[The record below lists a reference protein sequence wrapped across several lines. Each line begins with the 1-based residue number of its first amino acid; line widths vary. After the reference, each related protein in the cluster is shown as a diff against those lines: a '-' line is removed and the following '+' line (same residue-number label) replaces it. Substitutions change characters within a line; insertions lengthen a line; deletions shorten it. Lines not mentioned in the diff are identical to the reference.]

1 MSATDPVW
9 MASFT
14 TIRDTHDR
22 VYATID
28 TAIQC
33 EEAETPQLAIVN
45 YKLSV
50 MLIDQALETPVGL
63 PGDADD
69 QQVFELDETWDQA
82 CLMVQKMRRTRGE
95 LLQRIATL
103 STKAQASPLATVA
116 EEQDE
121 EFVLAVDCSAAPAA
135 ASATTAAAASG
146 ERPWTHSELSKVLQQ
161 TVIESAEMPLQLIYT
176 CDGVRLYH
184 ITAGG
189 DVSTSVENSVL
200 RILCMPGNTERRLQ
214 ATFFMQIID
223 ESISVDAS
231 PDRDDAYDVVVDGV
245 PIATD
250 ATSDAAARKFDRPW
264 LYPLVPGV
272 SPCYYTK
279 FGAFIFPD
287 LYADG
292 DLQLLDASV
301 GIVVPADVELVVL
314 DVLDAILLDVVREEK
329 ADADEESEEG
339 GSSRSR
345 RSTSELVSDN
355 IVRGASYISRGL
367 LFSSTKVGDFV
378 ERNTPYVMSKMTRVP
393 QADDGER
400 PVVSRG
406 VVTGMAVAKKAT
418 GVAAS
423 LTGYVAEK
431 VGVATMALGR
441 YLSPHVQTTGSSLL
455 THTMG
460 YSQEEAADKVNARPK
475 GGAIKHTPFNK
486 YNLTDNLYRCPVC

>member
-14 TIRDTHDR
+14 VIRDTHDR

-50 MLIDQALETPVGL
+50 MLIDQALETPVGM
-63 PGDADD
+63 PGDSYDD
-69 QQVFELDETWDQA
+69 DDDDNSKPQVFELDETWDQA
-82 CLMVQKMRRTRGE
+82 CQMVQKMRRTRGE

-103 STKAQASPLATVA
+103 SAKAASTNALPTVDDG
-116 EEQDE
+116 DE
-121 EFVLAVDCSAAPAA
+121 EFVQAVDCSVV
-135 ASATTAAAASG
+135 ASASTG
-146 ERPWTHSELSKVLQQ
+146 ERPWSHSELSNALQVTPDQ
-161 TVIESAEMPLQLIYT
+161 TTVDGAEAPLQLIYT
-176 CDGVRLYH
+176 CAGVRLYH
-184 ITAGG
+184 ITADG
-189 DVSTSVENSVL
+189 DVSTSVENSML
-200 RILCMPGNTERRLQ
+200 RILCMAGNTERRLQ
-214 ATFFMQIID
+214 ATFFLQIID

-231 PDRDDAYDVVVDGV
+231 PVRDDDFDAVVDGI
-245 PIATD
+245 PIGTD
-250 ATSDAAARKFDRPW
+250 ATSNATVRQFDKPW

-287 LYADG
+287 LYASG
-292 DLQLLDASV
+292 DAALLADASV
-301 GIVVPADVELVVL
+301 GIVVPSDAELVVL

-329 ADADEESEEG
+329 TSDEEAAG
-339 GSSRSR
+339 GSRAR
-345 RSTSELVSDN
+345 RSTSEQMSEN

-367 LFSSTKVGDFV
+367 LFSSTKVGEFV
-378 ERNTPYVMSKMTRVP
+378 ERNTPYVMSKMARAP
-393 QADDGER
+393 EADGAGA
-400 PVVSRG
+400 PVVSPG

-441 YLSPHVQTTGSSLL
+441 YLSPHVQSTGSSLL
-455 THTMG
+455 KHTMG
-460 YSQEEAADKVNARPK
+460 YSQEEAAEKVR
-475 GGAIKHTPFNK
+475 
-486 YNLTDNLYRCPVC
+486 R

>member
-95 LLQRIATL
+95 LLQRIAQLTA
-103 STKAQASPLATVA
+103 KAPTPTASPLATVA

-121 EFVLAVDCSAAPAA
+121 EFVLAVDCSAA
-135 ASATTAAAASG
+135 AAASG

-161 TVIESAEMPLQLIYT
+161 TVPPTPDVDLTNNIEPAESLLQLIYT

-189 DVSTSVENSVL
+189 GVSTSVENSVL

-214 ATFFMQIID
+214 ATFFMQIIE

-245 PIATD
+245 PIAID
-250 ATSDAAARKFDRPW
+250 AISDAAVPKFDRPW

-292 DLQLLDASV
+292 DMQLLDASV
-301 GIVVPADVELVVL
+301 GIVVPSDVELVVL
-314 DVLDAILLDVVREEK
+314 DVLDAILLDVVREER
-329 ADADEESEEG
+329 ADTGEESGEDS
-339 GSSRSR
+339 SSRAR
-345 RSTSELVSDN
+345 RSTSEQMSDN

-367 LFSSTKVGDFV
+367 LFSSTKVGEFV

-406 VVTGMAVAKKAT
+406 VVTGMEVAKKAT

-460 YSQEEAADKVNARPK
+460 YSQEEAADKVTQTTRDWQRHS
-475 GGAIKHTPFNK
+475 I
-486 YNLTDNLYRCPVC
+486 